1 MMNEITT
8 AHPDENEMAAFIE
21 GALIGR
27 ARTQLESHLAVC
39 QECRSVVADYV
50 RVASQMEPTFQPAAG
65 KEKTLLQL
73 FGIGLRWRP
82 AWALPL
88 VAGLVVAV
96 TATAL
101 VLLVKKSGP
110 APEVT
115 STSPSSAPSADQA
128 LPKPSQPSEP
138 QAPPLT
144 PPEVEAQKPETRP
157 RRTPRISELDE
168 TLLARRGARKIVGN
182 KEFRFRNG
190 VWIDTEY
197 ETARELPLIEVK
209 KGSPIYNEL
218 LAEKSTL
225 ARYAEVGPSVI
236 VVFEGKAYKFTP

>member
-1 MMNEITT
+1 MSRTTT

-21 GALIGR
+21 GALIGT
-27 ARTQLESHLAVC
+27 ARTQVESHLAVC
-39 QECRSVVADYV
+39 QVCRSVLTEYV
-50 RVASQMEPTFQPAAG
+50 RAASQMEPAFQAAADKG
-65 KEKTLLQL
+65 ETALHL
-73 FGIGLRWRP
+73 FGLRLRWRP

-88 VAGLVVAV
+88 AAGLIVAI

-128 LPKPSQPSEP
+128 LPKPPQPGEP
-138 QAPPLT
+138 KAPTLT
-144 PPEVEAQKPETRP
+144 PPEVEAQKGETRP
-157 RRTPRISELDE
+157 RRTPRVPEPDE
-168 TLLARRGARKIVGN
+168 TLLARRGGRKIVGN
-182 KEFRFRNG
+182 KEFRFRSG

-197 ETARELPLIEVK
+197 KAARELPLIEVK

-218 LAEKSTL
+218 LAEKPAL

-236 VVFEGKAYKFTP
+236 VVFEGKTYKFTP